1 MQQLRVLE
9 LPSKSRLFRYRRF
22 RSSYNLAVYR
32 GISRIAIMRSV
43 VMVVQLHMRINC
55 LWADGARDPNG
66 LWALGLGFG
75 VYQSLSLELTH
86 RTKKYRTSTS

>member
-1 MQQLRVLE
+1 
-9 LPSKSRLFRYRRF
+9 
-22 RSSYNLAVYR
+22 
-32 GISRIAIMRSV
+32 MRSV

-75 VYQSLSLELTH
+75 VYQSLSLELC
-86 RTKKYRTSTS
+86 SQDVAFL